1 MIIEETILKEIIK
14 ITFNKS
20 LKFLSKFTDK
30 QDTDQSFIKVQL
42 ENGLSIHINKA
53 LKFSENISI
62 FRSPDNYDIAK
73 NSIPLCLAKQDRRFS
88 SIDSKEIIDEVD
100 LLYDDSHHLLLG
112 DPGAGKTTTLKRLTK
127 RIFNILFCE
136 KNNEYKYSFPIVVRL
151 GEIDQTETLLTHIC
165 GQLGLEYQTHEKTIN
180 FTETKEEHYIEKK
193 KIYHEI
199 NDNETGEKIKSDKV
213 AKVIEIPRTKQ
224 IEIQRTETTYE
235 YKIGKYPLKYS
246 LSEYLNKIEC
256 ILFVDG
262 LDEIHHLIKDSVFE
276 DIKGLSQ
283 ILKSSKIILT
293 SRYIQ
298 EIPSFKQFKISEILP
313 LNEEQKHEI
322 ADIWISN
329 PRVFFLKIHK
339 LPYKD
344 LTNRPLFLFYLL
356 RLFENNNEE
365 LPKQAVDVYRQIV
378 LLSIREWDDDKELQI
393 RRYSKYK
400 SFDTYKKE
408 DFLSEI
414 AFELT

>member
-1 MIIEETILKEIIK
+1 M
-14 ITFNKS
+14 
-20 LKFLSKFTDK
+20 
-30 QDTDQSFIKVQL
+30 
-42 ENGLSIHINKA
+42 
-53 LKFSENISI
+53 
-62 FRSPDNYDIAK
+62 
-73 NSIPLCLAKQDRRFS
+73 CS
-88 SIDSKEIIDEVD
+88 SD
-100 LLYDDSHHLLLG
+100 L
-112 DPGAGKTTTLKRLTK
+112 
-127 RIFNILFCE
+127 
-136 KNNEYKYSFPIVVRL
+136 
-151 GEIDQTETLLTHIC
+151 
-165 GQLGLEYQTHEKTIN
+165 
-180 FTETKEEHYIEKK
+180 
-193 KIYHEI
+193 
-199 NDNETGEKIKSDKV
+199 
-213 AKVIEIPRTKQ
+213 
-224 IEIQRTETTYE
+224 
-235 YKIGKYPLKYS
+235 
-246 LSEYLNKIEC
+246 
-256 ILFVDG
+256 
-262 LDEIHHLIKDSVFE
+262 
-276 DIKGLSQ
+276 
-283 ILKSSKIILT
+283 
-293 SRYIQ
+293 Q

-414 AFELT
+414 AFELTYTQGVKKIFTHQQQIGRASCRERV